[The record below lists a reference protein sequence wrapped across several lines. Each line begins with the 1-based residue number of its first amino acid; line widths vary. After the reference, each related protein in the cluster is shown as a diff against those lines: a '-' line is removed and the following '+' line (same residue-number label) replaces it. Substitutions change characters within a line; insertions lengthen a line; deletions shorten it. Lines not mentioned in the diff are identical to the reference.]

1 MAVAFDVVGPSSAGA
16 GSSASTSLTWAHTV
30 TAGSNMA
37 LIAGCALGASTAGS
51 GFTMTATYN
60 AVTMTS
66 LGIKI
71 GPGGNGLAQLWVL
84 VAPAT
89 GAAHNVV
96 ITKTVGGTPTTLVGG
111 SMSFSGV
118 NQTTPTGTLFTNSG
132 TTGTTGSASVTGTTV
147 GNQITAMIASGSGSN
162 AATTGTQ
169 RWVNNLSS
177 ATETGTAAAS
187 SIAAPGGTQAMSFS
201 FTTDDWLVMAAE
213 ILAAPPVASG
223 IRVPIVAPN
232 TAVTMASTW

>member
-1 MAVAFDVVGPSSAGA
+1 
-16 GSSASTSLTWAHTV
+16 
-30 TAGSNMA
+30 MA
-37 LIAGCALGASTAGS
+37 LIAGCSLGSGSAGS

-60 AVTMTS
+60 AVAMTS
-66 LGIKI
+66 IGTKI
-71 GPGGNGLAQLWVL
+71 CAGGNGVAQLWVL

-132 TTGTTGSASVTGTTV
+132 TAGTSGSASVTGTTT
-147 GNQITAMIASGSGSN
+147 GNQISAMVASGSGSTSV
-162 AATTGTQ
+162 TTGTS
-169 RWVNNLSS
+169 RWINNFSA
-177 ATETGTAAAS
+177 ATESGAAGAS
-187 SIAAPGGTQAMSFS
+187 SIASPGGTQAMTFG
-201 FTTDDWLVMAAE
+201 FTADDWLVMAVE
-213 ILAAPPVASG
+213 LLAAGAAAASAP
-223 IRVPIVAPN
+223 RAPIIAPN

>member
-1 MAVAFDVVGPSSAGA
+1 MAVAFDTVGPSSAGT
-16 GSSASTSLTWAHTV
+16 GSATSPLTWSHTV

-37 LIAGCALGASTAGS
+37 LIAGCSLGASSVGT

-60 AVTMTS
+60 GVAMTS

-71 GPGGNGLAQLWVL
+71 GAGGNGLAQVWIL

-96 ITKTVGGTPTTLVGG
+96 ITKTVGGTIISLTGG

-118 NQTTPTGTLFTNSG
+118 NQTTPTGTLVTTSG
-132 TTGTTGSASVTGTTV
+132 STGTTASASVTGTTT
-147 GNQITAMIASGSGSN
+147 GNQIFAVAAVGS
-162 AATTGTQ
+162 AITTATTGTL
-169 RWVNNLSS
+169 RWKDNFS
-177 ATETGTAAAS
+177 TASECGCAAGS
-187 SIAAPGGTQAMSFS
+187 SIASPGGTQAMSFS
-201 FTTDDWLVMAAE
+201 FTTDDWLIMAAE
-213 ILAAPPVASG
+213 LLAAPPAASAVY
-223 IRVPIVAPN
+223 VPIVAPN